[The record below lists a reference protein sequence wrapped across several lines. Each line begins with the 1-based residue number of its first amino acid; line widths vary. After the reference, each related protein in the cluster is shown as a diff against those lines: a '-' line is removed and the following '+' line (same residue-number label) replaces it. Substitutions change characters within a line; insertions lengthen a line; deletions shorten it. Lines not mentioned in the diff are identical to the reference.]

1 MSPLH
6 KKLAIQYGIISTL
19 LSVLYVLG
27 IYIVDESLFT
37 SQWGGMVVLLGT
49 LVLFIVAV
57 LQYKKENGGYAS
69 FREAFSAFMLP
80 FIFATAL
87 SLVFNLTFYNFVDA
101 DLAARNAD
109 RQFDQMLE
117 MPEEQ
122 LQGAMTFM
130 GVATTD
136 ELQANLLEKA
146 EESKTVLGQLKGGG
160 MGLVFFAILGLIVA
174 AVTKKNRPEFD

>member
-1 MSPLH
+1 
-6 KKLAIQYGIISTL
+6 
-19 LSVLYVLG
+19 
-27 IYIVDESLFT
+27 
-37 SQWGGMVVLLGT
+37 MVVLLGT

-57 LQYKKENGGYAS
+57 LQYKKGNGGYAS

-80 FIFATAL
+80 FIFATVL
-87 SLVFNLTFYNFVDA
+87 SLIFNLTFYNFVDA
-101 DLAARNAD
+101 DLAGRNAE

-117 MPEEQ
+117 MPEDQ
-122 LQGAMTFM
+122 LKGAMQFM
-130 GVATTD
+130 GVASTD
-136 ELQANLLEKA
+136 ELHANLLDKA

>member
-1 MSPLH
+1 MSPLD

-80 FIFATAL
+80 FIFATVL
-87 SLVFNLTFYNFVDA
+87 ESGL
-101 DLAARNAD
+101 
-109 RQFDQMLE
+109 QFDLL
-117 MPEEQ
+117 Q
-122 LQGAMTFM
+122 LCGCRSSGPKCRTP
-130 GVATTD
+130 
-136 ELQANLLEKA
+136 
-146 EESKTVLGQLKGGG
+146 
-160 MGLVFFAILGLIVA
+160 I
-174 AVTKKNRPEFD
+174 

>member
-6 KKLAIQYGIISTL
+6 KKLAVQYGIISTI
-19 LSVLYVLG
+19 LSVIYVLG

-37 SQWGGMVVLLGT
+37 SQWGGMIVLLGT
-49 LVLFIVAV
+49 LVLFIVAA

-101 DLAARNAD
+101 DLAGRNAE
-109 RQFDQMLE
+109 RQFDQMME

-122 LQGAMTFM
+122 LQGAMKFM

-136 ELQANLLEKA
+136 ELHANLMEKA
-146 EESKTVLGQLKGGG
+146 EESKTVLGQLKAGG
-160 MGLVFFAILGLIVA
+160 MGMVFFAILGLIVA